1 MAKNVSFVVSSVF
14 ICVDLL
20 CIHSYTDQDPIRLT
34 SSNTADEHDDH
45 CTDCIEIARRARR
58 QSRAVPS
65 KRSDRELPP
74 SSAKTRK
81 IVELLEEILARER
94 KTFDGEE
101 EFPHEK
107 TIVFSQFTSMLD
119 IIQVF
124 LDDAGIKYVRCE
136 YVHVRFAECILTLP
150 SLCVDD
156 GTMSKDE
163 RDVVLHKIRTSKSVN
178 VILISFKAG
187 SVGKLSI

>member
-1 MAKNVSFVVSSVF
+1 M
-14 ICVDLL
+14 
-20 CIHSYTDQDPIRLT
+20 
-34 SSNTADEHDDH
+34 
-45 CTDCIEIARRARR
+45 
-58 QSRAVPS
+58 
-65 KRSDRELPP
+65 
-74 SSAKTRK
+74 
-81 IVELLEEILARER
+81 ELLEEILSRER

-136 YVHVRFAECILTLP
+136 YRIVGFADRILTP
-150 SLCVDD
+150 SPPWIDD
-156 GTMSKDE
+156 GTMSKDD
-163 RDVVLHKIRTSKSVN
+163 RDVVLNKIRTSKSVN

-187 SVGKLSI
+187 SVGQYSYASCV